1 MEKHYAFIKDNR
13 VINVAVF
20 ASRDDDLANAI
31 MDEQGY
37 DEAIWVG
44 ELAPVKWS
52 SYDGK
57 RFTDPDKDY
66 LISIGVLTAFVEVPE
81 IIEE

>member
-1 MEKHYAFIKDNR
+1 
-13 VINVAVF
+13 
-20 ASRDDDLANAI
+20 